1 MSNSHNVYLGNILGA
16 TGPIGPIGPSGPV
29 GPPGE
34 PGDNAAGPVGAT
46 GPSGPT
52 GPQGDIGK
60 GYSGIVTTSLDLTD
74 SSTAPGQSV
83 TVNAPVG
90 LGYDAGS
97 HIRLWDRTAGST
109 AYVEGTVTAYS
120 NTSLTFNIDQRV
132 QGASPSDSWNL
143 NIAGIMGA
151 TGPEGEAGSSA
162 AVEGNDRQLL
172 YNDLGNIGGANAY
185 YSEGA
190 WPDEPN
196 NYKLGIGIEGPTAAL
211 DVSGTARLRN
221 VLHVDWS
228 NLTNPSITGVLM
240 IDSGDGTVY
249 FKEAPKIRAHSF
261 VGDGY
266 STSFALGL
274 SPDYKPPE
282 GPEYLMVS
290 IDGLIDPPEDY
301 EIVQSTTSA
310 FPEGTY
316 ILKFNDA
323 PWGDIDVRDILL

>member
-1 MSNSHNVYLGNILGA
+1 MNNSHNIYLGNVLGA
-16 TGPIGPIGPSGPV
+16 TGPVGPIGPSGPE
-29 GPPGE
+29 GPPG
-34 PGDNAAGPVGAT
+34 DNVNGPVGAT
-46 GPSGPT
+46 GPAGPA

-74 SSTAPGQSV
+74 PSTAPGQSV

-109 AYVEGTVTAYS
+109 AYIEGTVTAYS

-132 QGASPSDSWNL
+132 QGSSPSDSWNL

-151 TGPEGEAGSSA
+151 TGPEGQDGPSA

-172 YNDLGNIGGANAY
+172 YNDLGNIDGANVY

-190 WPDEPN
+190 SQSEPN
-196 NYKLGIGIEGPTAAL
+196 NYKLGIGVEVPTAAL
-211 DVSGTARLRN
+211 DVSGTVRLRN

-228 NLTNPSITGVLM
+228 NLAQPSITGVLM
-240 IDSGDGTVY
+240 LDSGNGTVY
-249 FKEAPKIRAHSF
+249 FKEAPKLRAHSF
-261 VGDGY
+261 VGDGTA
-266 STSFALGL
+266 TSFALG
-274 SPDYKPPE
+274 SFPDYKPPE

-290 IDGLIDPPEDY
+290 IDGLVDPPEDY
-301 EIVQSTTSA
+301 EIVQS
-310 FPEGTY
+310 PEGTY
-316 ILKFNDA
+316 VLKFNDA
-323 PWGDIDVRDILL
+323 PWGSIDVRDIFL